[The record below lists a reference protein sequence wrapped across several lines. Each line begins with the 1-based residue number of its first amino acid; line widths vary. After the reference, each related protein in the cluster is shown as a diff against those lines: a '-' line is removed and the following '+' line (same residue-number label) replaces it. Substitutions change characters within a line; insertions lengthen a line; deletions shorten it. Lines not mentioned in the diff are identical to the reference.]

1 MGLAWLG
8 LPWGVDRDDKLMSA
22 TDARHAYGSM
32 QIMQSGSHVEI
43 DSFIR
48 STIQVIKKSDTEVF
62 KLSIQRYGSQDWS
75 PDFLSLESVG

>member
-32 QIMQSGSHVEI
+32 QIMRSGSHVEI

-62 KLSIQRYGSQDWS
+62 KLSIQSYGSQDYS